1 MITVTLKVEPLR
13 EKTFTVN
20 TKDIALNG
28 RSDNYSYTFG
38 SDKAEIR
45 VRGLKEDLDSLS
57 TAKMNIH
64 ADVTGLGEGT
74 YDIEAALDLDDAFEV
89 IAYPKATMTIAEK
102 SPSDEVSGTAEET
115 KTGETKP
122 NESKSNETK
131 ETKAAESSPA
141 ETKPAESKSE

>member
-1 MITVTLKVEPLR
+1 MSDTVITVTLKVEPLR

-74 YDIEAALDLDDAFEV
+74 YDIEAAL
-89 IAYPKATMTIAEK
+89 TWMMH
-102 SPSDEVSGTAEET
+102 
-115 KTGETKP
+115 
-122 NESKSNETK
+122 SK
-131 ETKAAESSPA
+131 
-141 ETKPAESKSE
+141 

>member
-1 MITVTLKVEPLR
+1 M
-13 EKTFTVN
+13 
-20 TKDIALNG
+20 
-28 RSDNYSYTFG
+28 
-38 SDKAEIR
+38 
-45 VRGLKEDLDSLS
+45 RGLKEDLDSLS

-102 SPSDEVSGTAEET
+102 SRSDEVSGTAEET